1 MREGYI
7 RLSVLVEQTQG
18 IVQMPSFRSAI
29 QWQSPHEES
38 TYSIYIEDRPA
49 ADLHGKRLRK
59 SGRADAGTKAVNHAS
74 LPLNTSPSHHL
85 SSSTFTIRLSAGCVI
100 LSSNCSKFVQN
111 KVAVESEARSLPF
124 PELSNSW
131 LTIIASQ
138 MISTYS
144 YLYPSQ

>member
-59 SGRADAGTKAVNHAS
+59 SGRADAGTKVVNPPS
-74 LPLNTSPSHHL
+74 RFVTSQYLPLTSPLELYFHYQTLGWLCHP
-85 SSSTFTIRLSAGCVI
+85 VI
-100 LSSNCSKFVQN
+100 
-111 KVAVESEARSLPF
+111 
-124 PELSNSW
+124 ELFKICTEQSGS
-131 LTIIASQ
+131 
-138 MISTYS
+138 
-144 YLYPSQ
+144 